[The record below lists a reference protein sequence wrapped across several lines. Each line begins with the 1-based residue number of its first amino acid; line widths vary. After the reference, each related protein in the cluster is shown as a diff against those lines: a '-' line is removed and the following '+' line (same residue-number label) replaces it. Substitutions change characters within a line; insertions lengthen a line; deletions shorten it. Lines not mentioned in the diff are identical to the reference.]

1 MVNITSRC
9 KEGVNSAITRFKPL
23 VKTAWKI
30 VGIYIIWILIHYF
43 ASHLYV
49 KYCTHYSIIGFITS
63 PLLIASPHCLGLRWC
78 ISQGASTITT
88 MWIVIGTWCTVYLG
102 GFTIN

>member
-1 MVNITSRC
+1 MVNSIETMKNCLDYC
-9 KEGVNSAITRFKPL
+9 KPILTTF
-23 VKTAWKI
+23 WKI
-30 VGIYIIWILIHYF
+30 TGIYVLWIFIHFF